1 MLHAR
6 MPVAPIHVKIQ
17 AFAARMRC
25 ARLEATRLRASAPQ
39 MPKEILITNASSSNV
54 PITRTVIYRNP
65 VSIQSALIHVRCLTH
80 VVRTPTAMWIIISA
94 FVHVIRVPQVSNAKQ
109 MHSETKVQTNR
120 KSSLNHLGNP
130 LLGCVP
136 VQYCNSDNQC
146 QAGTICN
153 NGVCCSLCTSNREC
167 INGQLCLQG
176 VCQPTCNGNTTCPDF
191 QYCLNN
197 ICTKEVRCRS
207 DNDCGPTENCVLDSY
222 GRADCKNSCDG
233 RTLCG
238 RNAECN
244 ARNHNADCSC
254 KHGFAGDPKIGC
266 RKIEC
271 ESDNDCSNDKLCEQN
286 MCKIACLVGPPC
298 GENALC
304 SAENHRQTCYCQPG
318 FSGDPRT
325 RCDVVDFCRD
335 APCGPGAKCRNSKGS
350 FQCSCGR
357 GLVGDPYNEGCRP
370 AVECERNQ
378 DCPESAE
385 CVNIRGEPKC
395 KDVCEDKLCGP
406 NAVCEAVNHVSRC
419 VCRPGYDGNPLD
431 SGIGCRPLP
440 VPCRL
445 SSDCPT
451 DSYCYNQVC
460 KPTCNNDLECGLNE
474 VCEHSQCTNPCDQPK
489 ACGMNAQCTCENH
502 FKQCSCSPGFTGKIF
517 KGTPQSAFLFL

>member
-1 MLHAR
+1 M
-6 MPVAPIHVKIQ
+6 I
-17 AFAARMRC
+17 F
-25 ARLEATRLRASAPQ
+25 
-39 MPKEILITNASSSNV
+39 ILIRMKFC
-54 PITRTVIYRNP
+54 ITK
-65 VSIQSALIHVRCLTH
+65 ALSYIK
-80 VVRTPTAMWIIISA
+80 IS
-94 FVHVIRVPQVSNAKQ
+94 
-109 MHSETKVQTNR
+109 
-120 KSSLNHLGNP
+120 GNP

-153 NGVCCSLCTSNREC
+153 NGICCSLCSSNREC

-176 VCQPTCNGNTTCPDF
+176 VCQPTCNSNTTCPDF

-197 ICTKEVRCRS
+197 ICTKEVRCRT
-207 DNDCGPTENCVLDSY
+207 DNDCDISENCVQDSY
-222 GRADCKNSCDG
+222 GRSECKNSCDG

-254 KHGFAGDPKIGC
+254 KAGFAGDPKIGC

-271 ESDNDCSNDKLCEQN
+271 QTDKDCSNDKLCDQN
-286 MCKIACLVGPPC
+286 MCKIACLVGRPC

-304 SAENHRQTCYCQPG
+304 TAENHKQVCYCQPG
-318 FSGDPRT
+318 YSGDPRV
-325 RCDVVDFCRD
+325 RCEAVDFCRD
-335 APCGPGAKCRNSKGS
+335 APCGPGALCKNSKGS

-370 AVECERNQ
+370 AVECLRNQ

-385 CVNIRGEPKC
+385 CVNVRGEPKC

-406 NAVCEAVNHVSRC
+406 NAVCEAINHVSQC

-431 SGIGCRPLP
+431 GGIGCRPLP

-445 SSDCPT
+445 SSDCPA

-474 VCEHSQCTNPCDQPK
+474 VCDHSQCINPCDQPK
-489 ACGMNAQCTCENH
+489 ACGMNAECACNNH
-502 FKQCSCSPGFTGKIF
+502 YKQCACSPGFTGKIF
-517 KGTPQSAFLFL
+517 IF